1 METRDVILS
10 KVATIQR
17 CLARIGEVTGFDPE
31 SLDDIDKQDIF
42 VLNLQRAVRAAIAI
56 AAQIAASSTIGIPE
70 NIIGI
75 FLQLHR
81 ARIIDEPLLKK
92 MIDMAD
98 LWNIAVY
105 NYEALDLDI
114 LKSILVHRLKDLE
127 EFYDAAIGYLEKTAQ
142 NSD

>member
-81 ARIIDEPLLKK
+81 AQLSTSRC
-92 MIDMAD
+92 
-98 LWNIAVY
+98 
-105 NYEALDLDI
+105 
-114 LKSILVHRLKDLE
+114 
-127 EFYDAAIGYLEKTAQ
+127 
-142 NSD
+142 

>member
-1 METRDVILS
+1 METRDIILS
-10 KVATIQR
+10 KTATIQR

-70 NIIGI
+70 NIAEI

-92 MIDMAD
+92 MNNMAD
-98 LWNIAVY
+98 FWNIAVHD
-105 NYEALDLDI
+105 YEALDIDI

>member
-1 METRDVILS
+1 
-10 KVATIQR
+10 
-17 CLARIGEVTGFDPE
+17 
-31 SLDDIDKQDIF
+31 
-42 VLNLQRAVRAAIAI
+42 
-56 AAQIAASSTIGIPE
+56 
-70 NIIGI
+70 
-75 FLQLHR
+75 
-81 ARIIDEPLLKK
+81 

>member
-1 METRDVILS
+1 VETRDVILS

>member
-1 METRDVILS
+1 VETRDVILS

-127 EFYDAAIGYLEKTAQ
+127 EFYDTAIGYLEKTAQ